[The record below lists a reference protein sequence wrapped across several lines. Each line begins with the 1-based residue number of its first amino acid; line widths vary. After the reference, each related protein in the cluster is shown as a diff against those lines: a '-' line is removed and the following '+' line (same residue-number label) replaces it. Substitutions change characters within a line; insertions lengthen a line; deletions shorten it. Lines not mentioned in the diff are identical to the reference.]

1 MSTTLSATAA
11 QRATAQPAT
20 AQPATA
26 QQSGTRINADF
37 NMFLTMLTT
46 QLRNQDPT
54 KAMDAQQMTQQLVQ
68 FATVEQ
74 QLAANQRLDRMI
86 ALQEASQLTSSAPLI
101 GRMVEVESDR
111 LALQGGEARLRL
123 PAAGAQGN
131 RATVTVLD
139 AQGRTLRS
147 QEVTLGSGPQDW
159 RWDGRD
165 TQGRQLADGGYA
177 VRVTT
182 TGADGRAQA
191 MGFSVIG
198 RATAA
203 ERRDGEVQ
211 LRLGGIAVGFDRL
224 RGLAEGG

>member
-1 MSTTLSATAA
+1 MSTTLSTAA
-11 QRATAQPAT
+11 TQRPAAQPAS
-20 AQPATA
+20 AQPN
-26 QQSGTRINADF
+26 GTRINADF

-74 QLAANQRLDRMI
+74 QLAANERLDRMI
-86 ALQEASQLTSSAPLI
+86 GLQEASQLTASAPLI
-101 GRMVEVESDR
+101 GRMVEVEADR

-131 RATVTVLD
+131 RATVAVLD
-139 AQGRTLRS
+139 SQGRTLRS
-147 QEVTLGSGPQDW
+147 QEVTLGGAPQDW

-165 TQGRQLADGGYA
+165 GAGRQLPDGAYG
-177 VRVTT
+177 VRVVAQ
-182 TGADGRAQA
+182 GGDGRARDV
-191 MGFSVIG
+191 GFSVIG

-211 LRLGGIAVGFDRL
+211 LRLGGLAVGFDRL
-224 RGLAEGG
+224 RGLAEAG

>member
-1 MSTTLSATAA
+1 MSTTLSATTQPSTVQPGAS
-11 QRATAQPAT
+11 RAG
-20 AQPATA
+20 
-26 QQSGTRINADF
+26 GTRINADF

-54 KAMDAQQMTQQLVQ
+54 RAMDAQQMTQQLVQ
-68 FATVEQ
+68 FAGVEQ

-86 ALQEASQLTSSAPLI
+86 ALQEASQLTASAPLI

-111 LALQGGEARLRL
+111 LTLQGGEARLRL

-131 RATVTVLD
+131 RATLAVLD
-139 AQGRTLRS
+139 AQGRTVHS
-147 QEVTLGSGPQDW
+147 QELALNAAPQDW

-165 TQGRQLADGGYA
+165 AAGRRLPDGGYA

-191 MGFSVIG
+191 LGVTVIG

-211 LRLGGIAVGFDRL
+211 LRLGGIAVGFDKL
-224 RGLAEGG
+224 RGLAEGGEGGMR

>member
-1 MSTTLSATAA
+1 MSTTISTAA
-11 QRATAQPAT
+11 PQRAAQPAT
-20 AQPATA
+20 AQPN
-26 QQSGTRINADF
+26 GTRINADF

-74 QLAANQRLDRMI
+74 QLAANERLDRMI
-86 ALQEASQLTSSAPLI
+86 ALQQASQLTASAPLI
-101 GRMVEVESDR
+101 GRLVEVESDR

-123 PAAGAQGN
+123 PAAGAQGS

-147 QEVTLGSGPQDW
+147 QEVTLGSASQDW

-165 TQGRQLADGGYA
+165 AGGRQLADGAYA
-177 VRVTT
+177 VRVT
-182 TGADGRAQA
+182 GAGSDGRAQA
-191 MGFSVIG
+191 LGFSVIG

-211 LRLGGIAVGFDRL
+211 LRLGGMAVGFDRL
-224 RGLAEGG
+224 RGLAEAG

>member
-1 MSTTLSATAA
+1 MSTTLSTATA
-11 QRATAQPAT
+11 QRATAQPAAAQSI
-20 AQPATA
+20 AQPT
-26 QQSGTRINADF
+26 GTRINADF
-37 NMFLTMLTT
+37 DMFLTMLTT

-68 FATVEQ
+68 FAGVEQ
-74 QLAANQRLDRMI
+74 QLAANERLDRMI
-86 ALQEASQLTSSAPLI
+86 ALQEASQLTASAPLI

-139 AQGRTLRS
+139 GQGRTLRS
-147 QEVTLGSGPQDW
+147 QEVTLGSAPQDW

-165 TQGRQLADGGYA
+165 AGGRQLADGGYA

-191 MGFSVIG
+191 LGFSVIG
-198 RATAA
+198 RATSA

-211 LRLGGIAVGFDRL
+211 LRLGGVAVGFDRL